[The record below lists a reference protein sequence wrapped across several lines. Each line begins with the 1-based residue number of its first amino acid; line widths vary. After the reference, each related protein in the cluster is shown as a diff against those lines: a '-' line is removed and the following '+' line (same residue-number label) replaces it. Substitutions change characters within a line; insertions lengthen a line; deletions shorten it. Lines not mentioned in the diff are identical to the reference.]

1 MATTRKPAAKKAA
14 KGPAKKAAKKVAKK
28 SGAAKSASIALS
40 GAIPKMHLSMPLDK
54 KKIAAIQRCI
64 EKGTLNV
71 TLSKVDLAGGK
82 LGSGWLYD

>member
-1 MATTRKPAAKKAA
+1 MATTKKPAAKKAA
-14 KGPAKKAAKKVAKK
+14 KKATKK
-28 SGAAKSASIALS
+28 SVKAGAPSITLA
-40 GAIPKMHLSMPLDK
+40 GAIPKLHLSMPLDK

>member
-1 MATTRKPAAKKAA
+1 MATTKKPAAKKAA
-14 KGPAKKAAKKVAKK
+14 KKTTKKAVTAAGPA
-28 SGAAKSASIALS
+28 SITLA
-40 GAIPKMHLSMPLDK
+40 GAIPKLHLSMPLDK

-82 LGSGWLYD
+82 LGSGWIYD